1 MPDVKIMVC
10 HGTSGLSAGASEVYK
25 KFEEELGRQG
35 LLDSCELIKTG
46 DRGYFR
52 DVLVDIIHPNTGRI
66 TYQNVKPE
74 IVPELV
80 EKHVKNGEIVKKH
93 SAGKAYQDFFA
104 GQKRIVLRRCGEID
118 PENIESYLEDDG
130 YKALEKALTQMK
142 PEEVIEEIKKSGLR
156 GRGGAGFPTGIKWEL
171 CRTQETQPKYVICNA
186 DEGDPGAFMDRSVLE
201 GDPHAVLEGMAIA
214 GYAIGSN
221 EGYIYCRAEY
231 PLAIKRLKI
240 AISQAKE
247 RGFIGE
253 DIFGAGFSF
262 DIKLVEGAGAFVCG
276 EETALIASIE
286 GKRGMPKPRPPYPA
300 QKGLW
305 GKPTIINNVETLANV
320 PTIILRGG
328 DWYASIGTE
337 KSKGTKVFALAGKV
351 KNTGLVE
358 VPLGTTIRELLYGPG
373 GGPAKKM
380 RKIKAIQI
388 GGPSG
393 GCIPEKLFDTP
404 IDFDSL
410 VEAGAIM
417 GSGGLIVLDD
427 STCMVDLARFFL
439 SFTSDE
445 SCGKCF
451 PCRLGL
457 KKMLEILNK
466 IVSGN
471 GELKDI
477 ERLENLAK
485 SIMDTAL
492 CGLGKTAPNPVLTTL
507 KYFREE
513 YEAHILEK
521 RCPANQCV
529 ALLKF
534 EVNEE
539 RCTKCGR
546 CAKVCPEN
554 AIIWEK
560 GEYAKIVKEKCIKCK
575 ACIEACDFMAI
586 E

>member
-1 MPDVKIMVC
+1 MTEVKILIC

-25 KFEEELGRQG
+25 KFEEELSKQG
-35 LLDSCELIKTG
+35 LERCELIKTG

-52 DVLVDIIHPNTGRI
+52 DVLVDIIHPETGRV
-66 TYQNVKPE
+66 TYQDITPE

-80 EKHVKNGEIVKKH
+80 EKHVKNGEVVKKY
-93 SAGKAYQDFFA
+93 SARKAYQDFFA

-118 PENIESYLEDDG
+118 PENIESYIEDNG
-130 YKALEKALTQMK
+130 YKALEKAIKGMD

-156 GRGGAGFPTGIKWEL
+156 GRGGAGFPTGVKWEL
-171 CRTQETQPKYVICNA
+171 CRAQKNQPKFVICNA

-231 PLAIKRLKI
+231 PLAIRRLRI

-247 RGFIGE
+247 NGFIGE
-253 DIFGAGFSF
+253 NILGTGFSF
-262 DIKLVEGAGAFVCG
+262 DVKLIEGAGAFVCG

-286 GKRGMPKPRPPYPA
+286 GKRGMPKPRPPFPV
-300 QKGLW
+300 QRGLW

-320 PTIILRGG
+320 PYIILRGG
-328 DWYASIGTE
+328 DWYASLGTE

-351 KNTGLVE
+351 RNTGLVE
-358 VPLGTTIRELLYGPG
+358 VPLGTTIRDLLYGPG

-393 GCIPEKLFDTP
+393 GCIPENLFDTP

-410 VEAGAIM
+410 VGAGAIM

-457 KKMLEILNK
+457 KKMLEVLNK

-471 GELKDI
+471 GELKDV
-477 ERLENLAK
+477 EFLENLAK
-485 SIMDTAL
+485 SIMETSL

-513 YEAHILEK
+513 YEAHIIEK

-529 ALLKF
+529 ALLRF
-534 EVNEE
+534 EINEE
-539 RCTKCGR
+539 KCTQCGK
-546 CAKVCPEN
+546 CAKACPEN
-554 AIIWEK
+554 AIAWKK
-560 GEYAKIVKEKCIKCK
+560 GEYAKIDREKCIKCK
-575 ACIEACDFMAI
+575 SCIEACDFMAI